1 MVTKDEA
8 MAADGCSAE
17 AGLAVRRKLPK
28 KRKWKSVQWL
38 CFGLALIPIVSFA
51 VFSGVPVV
59 LSFISMFTN
68 MENNDL
74 STMEWNTF
82 QNFIEVFHDER
93 FWRSW
98 KTTFWL
104 ASAQLVTLVIALII
118 SVLLEQKVK
127 GAKAMQVLFFIP
139 YICSAVAVAIMW
151 QWVFS
156 KDFGVLNA
164 IFGTNID
171 WLNDAEHPSRLVWCV
186 YITTVWS
193 APAYGIV
200 MFKAAL
206 KNVNPSLYEAASL
219 DGANGFDRFWYVT
232 LPAIRQVTLFLLLAS
247 ITGGLAV
254 FDAVTVLAPL
264 SWTGVAGPGDIGL
277 TVNYYIYIKGVQ
289 QSEME
294 YAAVMSWVLFIV
306 TFAISFFVIRAR
318 NKAAE
323 E

>member
-156 KDFGVLNA
+156 KDWGVLNA

-232 LPAIRQVTLFLLLAS
+232 LPAIKQVTLFLLLAS

>member
-1 MVTKDEA
+1 M
-8 MAADGCSAE
+8 M
-17 AGLAVRRKLPK
+17 
-28 KRKWKSVQWL
+28 SVL
-38 CFGLALIPIVSFA
+38 GI
-51 VFSGVPVV
+51 
-59 LSFISMFTN
+59 
-68 MENNDL
+68 MENDVLACKRSDSESGDRVNYFG
-74 STMEWNTF
+74 SFGSESQGREGNAGT
-82 QNFIEVFHDER
+82 VF
-93 FWRSW
+93 
-98 KTTFWL
+98 
-104 ASAQLVTLVIALII
+104 V
-118 SVLLEQKVK
+118 
-127 GAKAMQVLFFIP
+127 P

-171 WLNDAEHPSRLVWCV
+171 WLNDAEHPSRLIWCV
-186 YITTVWS
+186 YITIVWS

-232 LPAIRQVTLFLLLAS
+232 LPAIKQVTLFLLLAG

-254 FDAVTVLAPL
+254 FDSVTVLAPI

-294 YAAVMSWVLFIV
+294 YAAVMSWILFIV

>member
-74 STMEWNTF
+74 STMEWNSF

-219 DGANGFDRFWYVT
+219 DGANGFDRIWYVT
-232 LPAIRQVTLFLLLAS
+232 LPAIKQVTLFLLLAS

>member
-232 LPAIRQVTLFLLLAS
+232 LPAIKQVTLFLLLAS

>member
-164 IFGTNID
+164 IFGANID

-232 LPAIRQVTLFLLLAS
+232 LPAIKQVTLFLLLAS

>member
-74 STMEWNTF
+74 STMEWNSF

-232 LPAIRQVTLFLLLAS
+232 LPAIKQVTLFLLLAS

>member
-1 MVTKDEA
+1 
-8 MAADGCSAE
+8 
-17 AGLAVRRKLPK
+17 
-28 KRKWKSVQWL
+28 
-38 CFGLALIPIVSFA
+38 
-51 VFSGVPVV
+51 
-59 LSFISMFTN
+59 
-68 MENNDL
+68 
-74 STMEWNTF
+74 MEWNTF

-232 LPAIRQVTLFLLLAS
+232 LPAIKQVTLFLLLAS

>member
-200 MFKAAL
+200 MFKAAH

-232 LPAIRQVTLFLLLAS
+232 LPAIKQVTLFLLLAS

>member
-8 MAADGCSAE
+8 LAADGCSAE
-17 AGLAVRRKLPK
+17 VGLAVRRKLPK

-74 STMEWNTF
+74 STMEWNSF

-232 LPAIRQVTLFLLLAS
+232 LPAIKQVTLFLLLAS